1 MRTREEALSALEN
14 GGGGEVLIVG
24 GGINGVGVLRDLAA
38 QGIPATLVEMGDFCS
53 GTSSAPSRLIHGG
66 LRYLEQ
72 GEFKLVKESVEERD
86 RLLMNAPHQV
96 RPIRVWVPALSWFGG
111 TFQAA
116 LRFFKLMKD
125 PGPKGALILKLG
137 LTFFDGFSWR
147 FRSMPRHRLI
157 GRGAAHDKISGLADN
172 VKLVAEYYDA
182 RIDSPERLTMEI
194 VGDAEEACPGALGL
208 PYVSLAGVDG
218 NTAILTDQVS
228 GRTIRKDFR
237 LIINCA
243 GAWVDRVNAQLGI
256 SEQLVGGTRGSH
268 LILDRPDIAKMI
280 EDVMLYFETEDH
292 RACLIYRMNDGQV
305 LLGTTDLRTD
315 NPDERETTEPEID
328 YLFSVMKSVLPRS
341 NPRKDEISYAYSG
354 VRPLPRQ
361 TGGAAGSISRDHT
374 FRMFQPA
381 AGRTVPVL
389 ALIGGKWTTY
399 RACAEQLVDLALPT
413 LDQTRSAEN
422 DRFANWWR
430 QGFSQDSVALAE
442 LEKKVAAAGRVPPA
456 RAKTLVRRYGTTALR
471 MAPELGQDKPLDGAS
486 SYSMQ
491 EMAWIAGHERVT
503 HLGDLIL
510 RRTLMGF
517 EGVANENSIR
527 SVCKAVAP
535 VLGWSDAD
543 CRKEID
549 QTLTILHGRH
559 RVRAGLRS
567 AA

>member
-1 MRTREEALSALEN
+1 MRTREEALAALEN
-14 GGGGEVLIVG
+14 GEGGEVLIVG

-116 LRFFKLMKD
+116 LRFFRLMKD

-147 FRSMPRHRLI
+147 YRTMPRHRLI
-157 GRGAAHDKISGLADN
+157 GRNAAREKISGLADN
-172 VKLVAEYYDA
+172 VKLIAEYYDA

-194 VGDAEEACPGALGL
+194 VADAEEACPGALGL

-218 NTAILTDQVS
+218 NAVILTDRVS
-228 GRTIRKDFR
+228 GRVVRKDFR

-243 GAWVDRVNAQLGI
+243 GAWVDRVNARLGI
-256 SEQLVGGTRGSH
+256 NEQLVGGTRGSH
-268 LILDRPDIAKMI
+268 LILDRSDIARMI
-280 EDVMLYFETEDH
+280 DEVMLYFETEDH

-315 NPDERETTEPEID
+315 NPDERDTTEPEID
-328 YLFSVMKSVLPRS
+328 YLFSVMRSVLPRS
-341 NPRKDEISYAYSG
+341 DPRKEEISYAYSG

-361 TGGAAGSISRDHT
+361 TDGAAGSISRDHT
-374 FRMFQPA
+374 FRTFEPTSDRAM
-381 AGRTVPVL
+381 PVL

-413 LDQTRSAEN
+413 FGRTRVARTT
-422 DRFANWWR
+422 DIPIGGGKAFP
-430 QGFSQDSVALAE
+430 GDSVAL
-442 LEKKVAAAGRVPPA
+442 KKLVDQVAAGGHIATA
-456 RAKTLVRRYGTTALR
+456 RAQTLVRRYGTTALR
-471 MAPELGQDKPLDGAS
+471 MAGELGQDNPVDGAP
-486 SYSMQ
+486 SYSVQ
-491 EMAWIAGHERVT
+491 EMAWIARNERVT
-503 HLGDLIL
+503 HLSDIIL

-517 EGVANENSIR
+517 EGLANENSVH
-527 SVCKAVAP
+527 SVCDAIAP
-535 VLGWSDAD
+535 VLKWSAAD

-549 QTLTILHGRH
+549 QTLAILHGRH
-559 RVRAGLRS
+559 RVRVGMRN